1 MHLLLVRHQLPLNFL
16 CIIFQLV
23 NRVSEHLSQVIRFVQ
38 RFIHCLGHPVSLNWN
53 EIEGLGN
60 GHEAFGDENCRRVA
74 IPNALL
80 QHVEALH
87 EQVGDLEDDS
97 LGLILSELLVIVA
110 VLVRLGTLA
119 ISRIGLQNWQLLG
132 SLLVRKHDRGIAA
145 VEGRIHF

>member
-23 NRVSEHLSQVIRFVQ
+23 KRVSKHLSQIVRFVQ
-38 RFIHCLGHPVSLNWN
+38 CVIHCLSHASRLNRD
-53 EIEGLGN
+53 EIERLGD

-110 VLVRLGTLA
+110 VLIRLGTLA

-132 SLLVRKHDRGIAA
+132 SLLVRKHDRSIAA